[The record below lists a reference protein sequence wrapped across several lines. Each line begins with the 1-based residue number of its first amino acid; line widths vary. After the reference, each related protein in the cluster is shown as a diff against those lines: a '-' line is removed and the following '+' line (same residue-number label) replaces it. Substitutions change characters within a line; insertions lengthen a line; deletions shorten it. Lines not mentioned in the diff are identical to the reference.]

1 MEEVDK
7 VIRNME
13 LIIAIRKVQ
22 DDDTPQNR
30 SRMIS
35 EMMRSKFITPAVISA
50 ETEEEVRRNKAKGL
64 PTSIQASFKVINTTD
79 GRKFLPAFTDTAQM
93 REWKTRCHITEPVRN
108 MVMNFDAYAKYIF
121 GSNGDLAGFV
131 INPFGENMVFP
142 YDLMKS
148 LMSQKME
155 HEQRVAEQR
164 AQNTRDE

>member
-22 DDDTPQNR
+22 DEDTPQNR

-50 ETEEEVRRNKAKGL
+50 EAEEEVRRNKAKGL
-64 PTSIQASFKVINTTD
+64 TTSVQASFKVINTTD

-93 REWKTRCHITEPVRN
+93 REWKTRCHITEPIKN
-108 MVMNFDAYAKYIF
+108 MVMNFDVYAKYIF

-155 HEQRVAEQR
+155 HEQRAAEKR
-164 AQNTRDE
+164 EQNKGNE